1 MFLYSISAPINIL
14 IGFVYLYYLVGV
26 SIFAG
31 ILTTVVI
38 LTINSFVVKKR
49 LKIQKNYLKV
59 SAKRIK
65 KFSEVYNNISFIKSN
80 NYENQYFNL
89 INSIRKEEIDWN
101 RKYFYNSSFIVSGL
115 FITSASLF
123 VATFGT
129 YIWLGNVP
137 TVTMIF
143 TFISVYDN
151 I

>member
-89 INSIRKEEIDWN
+89 RNSIRKEEIDWN